1 MTKIDKNLMTISLIT
16 RTVTAVKIILAENGH
31 NFFFQII
38 IFILFLKRGV
48 HILKETT
55 SVTNFM
61 IL

>member
-1 MTKIDKNLMTISLIT
+1 MTKNDKNLMTISLI
-16 RTVTAVKIILAENGH
+16 TVTAVKIILAENGH

-48 HILKETT
+48 NILKETT

>member
-1 MTKIDKNLMTISLIT
+1 MTKNDKNLMTISLI
-16 RTVTAVKIILAENGH
+16 TVTAVKIILAENGH